1 LAALH
6 FDAARLLTT
15 VVLLVCLLLTVYAVL
30 ARRRHLRLKAA
41 CVAAYERCYG
51 ATLPRPSFEMSYS
64 YGEPAFLVQ
73 FASKADA
80 AAAADANQAFLREI
94 GELCRDRGRK
104 RQFKAERSVF
114 FRHPADPDEARV
126 RHCCET
132 MRDQVGRAI
141 AYSEGA
147 RAYGLSTSKVGTP
160 AVAIAHCPWCGSKL
174 PPTPDT

>member
-1 LAALH
+1 
-6 FDAARLLTT
+6 LTPF
-15 VVLLVCLLLTVYAVL
+15 VLLVCLLLSVYAVL

-41 CVAAYERCYG
+41 CLAAFERGYG
-51 ATLPRPSFEMSYS
+51 VTSPQPAFEMSYS

-80 AAAADANQAFLREI
+80 TAASAANHAFLREI
-94 GELCRDRGRK
+94 DALCKDRGRK

-132 MRDQVGRAI
+132 MRAQVGHAI
-141 AYSEGA
+141 AYSEDTK
-147 RAYGLSTSKVGTP
+147 AYGLRTSKVGTP
-160 AVAIAHCPWCGSKL
+160 VLLIGHCPWCGRAL
-174 PPTPDT
+174 PPST